1 MEPHPKFKAGECPGT
16 YRVECPITEHDL
28 VHMAQYLCRQRLA
41 QGQPLTSPSEVF
53 VHLRTVLQD
62 YDHEVFAMLLL
73 DNRHRVIRFIEL
85 FRGTIDMAAV
95 YAREVVKAA
104 LVHNAAAVV
113 LVHNHPSGCPEPSS
127 ADHHIHNRLKEALST
142 VDIRVLDHVIV
153 GGEGQYS
160 LAEHGQL

>member
-1 MEPHPKFKAGECPGT
+1 MEPHPKFKAGERAGT

-28 VHMAQYLCRQRLA
+28 LYMAQYLCCQRLA

-85 FRGTIDMAAV
+85 FRGTIDMATIHS
-95 YAREVVKAA
+95 REVVKAA
-104 LVHNAAAVV
+104 LAHNAAAVV
-113 LVHNHPSGCPEPSS
+113 WVHNHPSGCPDPSR
-127 ADHHIHNRLKEALST
+127 ADHHIHKRLKDALNT

-153 GGEGQYS
+153 GGEGHYS